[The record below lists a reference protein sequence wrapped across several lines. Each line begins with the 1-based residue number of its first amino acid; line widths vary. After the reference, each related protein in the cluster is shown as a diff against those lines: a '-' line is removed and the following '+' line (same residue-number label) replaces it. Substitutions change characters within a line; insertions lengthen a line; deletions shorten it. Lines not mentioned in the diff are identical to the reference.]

1 MDCAASGKDPMTK
14 ISSDSGARALH
25 NTSRA
30 IPKPVTVDATDL
42 MTNDRVSLGSNDEAL
57 LSSTYSAKRSPLST
71 KAEVDEVGGKT
82 PEEMARSLVLK
93 ALRDYGVSTSI
104 ELGDG
109 TSKDLTDIS
118 PTEAQALISEDGF
131 WGVEQT
137 SDRMF
142 NMMTGLAG
150 GDPARLDEIK
160 AGVAKGFAQASQ
172 AFGGSLPDIS
182 YRTRDRLLEKLD
194 AWAARGTAPE
204 APATANSPAQQA
216 ALSVLARSV

>member
-1 MDCAASGKDPMTK
+1 MTK
-14 ISSDSGARALH
+14 ISSDSATRSVGKG
-25 NTSRA
+25 SRA
-30 IPKPVTVDATDL
+30 VPKPATVDATDL
-42 MTNDRVSLGSNDEAL
+42 MANDRVSLGSNESAL
-57 LSSTYSAKRSPLST
+57 LSSTYSVKRSPLST
-71 KAEVDEVGGKT
+71 RSEVEDAGGKT

-109 TSKDLTDIS
+109 TSKDLADIS
-118 PTEAQALISEDGF
+118 PTEAKALIAEDGF

-142 NMMTGLAG
+142 SMMTGLAG

-160 AGVAKGFAQASQ
+160 AGIAKGFAQASQ

-194 AWAARGTAPE
+194 AWAAQGTAPE
-204 APATANSPAQQA
+204 ASQTANSPAQQA
-216 ALSVLARSV
+216 GLSVLARSV